1 MKNFTKALSIIAI
14 AGAMIGT
21 HAQAADSYKIDPTH
35 AWVNFSINHVGW
47 SHAQGM
53 FHKIAGDIA
62 FDKAD
67 VTKSSVKVQIDAA
80 SIDTNFADRNKDLM
94 SPDFLNTAEFPTI
107 TFEST
112 KVEKT
117 GENVGKIT
125 GNMTIIGVTK
135 PVTLDAKW
143 STAEKPFPWAPKVMR
158 TGFSA
163 TGIVI
168 PADFGMAKVTEYGL
182 GPEMNLTIEIEAEKQ

>member
-1 MKNFTKALSIIAI
+1 MKLKLALPILAALAAI
-14 AGAMIGT
+14 SST
-21 HAQAADSYKIDPTH
+21 PVQAADTYKIDPTH
-35 AWVNFSINHVGW
+35 AWVNFSINHAGW

-53 FHKIAGDIA
+53 FHKVAGDIV

-67 VTKSSVKVQIDAA
+67 VTKSSVKVEIDAA
-80 SIDTNFADRNKDLM
+80 SIDTNFADRNRDLN
-94 SPDFLNTAEFPTI
+94 SPDFLNTAEFPKI
-107 TFEST
+107 SFRST

-125 GNMTIIGVTK
+125 GDLTIIGVTK
-135 PVTLDAKW
+135 SVTLDAKW
-143 STAEKPFPWAPKVMR
+143 STVEKPFPWAPKVMR

-163 TGIVI
+163 TGVVL
-168 PADFGMAKVTEYGL
+168 PADFGMAKVAEYGL